1 MKFLIAVL
9 MLANAAVFMFGAM
22 QHTGVPIG
30 TFHEPVIIPASIV
43 ETVSALSLLWGGIA
57 VLRGSQRA
65 WSAALIGNIVAIVGV
80 AVGMISLAAGRGPR
94 TASNDLYHRIML
106 ALAITSIVILAL
118 PAGRAAVRRT

>member
-65 WSAALIGNIVAIVGV
+65 WSAALIGNIMAIVGV

-118 PAGRAAVRRT
+118 PAGRAALRRT

>member
-118 PAGRAAVRRT
+118 PAGRAALRRT